1 MPHPGRRALVGG
13 LLAGAALSGP
23 TAALAKLFSVERR
36 NAETFTLPNGLQAVV
51 LPSRRAPIVTQML
64 VYKVG
69 SADETFGH
77 TGIAHFLEHMMFKGT
92 ERVASGEFSR
102 TVSRHGGRDN
112 AYTTFDSTGY
122 HQTIAAERL
131 DLVMRMEADR
141 MTGLRFT
148 EREVVT
154 ERQVVLEERRTRIE
168 NVPSAL
174 LDEAVREQL
183 YGRTRPYGM
192 PVIGYP
198 DDIKRI
204 GLNDMVGFY
213 RRHYAPNNAVLIV
226 AGDTTPEAVRKLAER
241 HYGPIPNRRVEPR
254 RRPSQGATDLPQK
267 VTRADPRV
275 VEPRWSRLW
284 LAPSYRIGET
294 KHAYALQ
301 VLSRLFGGSE
311 TSRLWRAL
319 VVDGKVGLSA
329 WAAYSPASLGLTSF
343 DIGGHPAPTRS
354 MADVEKAVTTE
365 MKRLLDSGVKPEEVE
380 RAQNQLLAGAI
391 YAQDSL
397 ASGPRI
403 YGTMLSTGGTV
414 ADVDAWPQRISAV
427 TPAEVQAA
435 AEYVWRDDGAVTAML
450 TPAEGSR

>member
-1 MPHPGRRALVGG
+1 MPHPGRRALLGG
-13 LLAGAALSGP
+13 LLAGAAFSGSTP
-23 TAALAKLFSVERR
+23 ALAKLFAVERR

-51 LPSRRAPIVTQML
+51 LPSKRAPIVTQML

-69 SADETFGH
+69 SADETYGH

-92 ERVASGEFSR
+92 ERVPSGEFSR
-102 TVSRHGGRDN
+102 TVSRNGGRDN

-122 HQTIAAERL
+122 YQTIAAERL
-131 DLVMRMEADR
+131 ELVMRMEADR
-141 MTGLRFT
+141 MTNVRFT

-183 YGRTRPYGM
+183 YGRHKPYGM

-198 DDIKRI
+198 DDIKKI

-213 RRHYAPNNAVLIV
+213 RRHYAPNNAVLII
-226 AGDTTPEAVRKLAER
+226 AGDTTPDAVRKLAEKY
-241 HYGPIPNRRVEPR
+241 YGPIANRRVEPR
-254 RRPSQGATDLPQK
+254 RRPSHGATDLPQK
-267 VTRADPRV
+267 TTRADPRV

-284 LAPSYRIGET
+284 LAPSYKMGET
-294 KHAYALQ
+294 RHAYALQ

-329 WAAYSPASLGLTSF
+329 WASYSPSSLGLTSF
-343 DIGGHPAPTRS
+343 DIGVHPAPSRTVAEIES
-354 MADVEKAVTTE
+354 AVGDQ
-365 MKRLLDSGVKPEEVE
+365 MKRLLDGGVTAEEVE
-380 RAQNQLLAGAI
+380 RAQNQLLAAAI
-391 YAQDSL
+391 YSQDSL

-403 YGTMLSTGGTV
+403 YGTALSTGSTV
-414 ADVDAWPQRISAV
+414 ADVDAWPQRISEV
-427 TPAEVQAA
+427 TPAQVQAA
-435 AEYVWRDDGAVTAML
+435 AQHVWREDGAVTALL
-450 TPAEGSR
+450 TPAEGMR